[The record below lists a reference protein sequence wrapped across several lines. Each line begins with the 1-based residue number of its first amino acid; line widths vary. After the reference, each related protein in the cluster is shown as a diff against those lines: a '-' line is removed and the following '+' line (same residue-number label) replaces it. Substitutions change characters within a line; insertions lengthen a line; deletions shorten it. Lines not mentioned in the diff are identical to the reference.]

1 MASKRR
7 KASRKTGRGRSAA
20 GRSLAGE
27 SMVLEGR
34 APRPQVRTT
43 PVLQSRGNA
52 KRSVSLDGDSG
63 AFLGPEQQYLLRKR
77 QEVERREARL
87 RRTVAGVLVALA
99 AAAAGGLFWAFG
111 GV

>member
-1 MASKRR
+1 
-7 KASRKTGRGRSAA
+7 
-20 GRSLAGE
+20 
-27 SMVLEGR
+27 MVLEGR
-34 APRPQVRTT
+34 APRSQVRTT
-43 PVLQSRGNA
+43 PVVRSRGNA

>member
-7 KASRKTGRGRSAA
+7 KASRKAGRGRPGT

-43 PVLQSRGNA
+43 PVVRSRGKA

-111 GV
+111 GL

>member
-7 KASRKTGRGRSAA
+7 KASRKAGRGRSAA

-27 SMVLEGR
+27 SMVFEGR
-34 APRPQVRTT
+34 VPRPQVRTS
-43 PVLQSRGNA
+43 PVVRSRSNG

-77 QEVERREARL
+77 QEVERREARF
-87 RRTVAGVLVALA
+87 RRTVAGMLVAVAA
-99 AAAAGGLFWAFG
+99 AAAAGLFWVFG
-111 GV
+111 GM

>member
-7 KASRKTGRGRSAA
+7 KASRKTGRGRSAT

-34 APRPQVRTT
+34 APLPQVRTS
-43 PVLQSRGNA
+43 PVVRSRGNA